1 LRLALTAA
9 NRLTHEILEG
19 LRDVLAGR
27 TSVIVSHRVTAVMH
41 ADLILVLDGGRV
53 AERGTHEELLRL
65 GGVYAALQRRQL
77 LAEEVEG
84 DDLLAAS
91 SGGV

>member
-1 LRLALTAA
+1 HTE
-9 NRLTHEILEG
+9 HEILEG
-19 LRDVLAGR
+19 LRHVLAGR
-27 TSVIVSHRVTAVMH
+27 TSVVVSHRVTAVMH
-41 ADLILVLDGGRV
+41 ADRILVLDGGRV
-53 AERGTHEELLRL
+53 AEQGTHGELLRL

-91 SGGV
+91 PGGV